1 MATVIELTA
10 VVIEAFSSV
19 LQVTEDDTVE
29 ISSDRVTTTL
39 ASGKEVTMEITV
51 NKIFIVI
58 ALEPI
63 YIHSERK
70 GTRSILMD
78 S

>member
-10 VVIEAFSSV
+10 VVIEAFSAV

-39 ASGKEVTMEITV
+39 ASGKEVTMEITA
-51 NKIFIVI
+51 NKICIVH
-58 ALEPI
+58 
-63 YIHSERK
+63 IHSPESRYIYTMKER
-70 GTRSILMD
+70 GQHQY
-78 S
+78 